1 MTGETGKIDDVHK
14 SGRIVFNTSV
24 LGASHIK
31 DDKPCQDYSI
41 AWQSEDSDEVVL
53 IVCDGHGSDTY
64 VRSEVGSRLACE
76 ITLKAV
82 QEFFPKDGKEL
93 DLDWIIDTKGA
104 VTAREVNESLRY
116 SDIPS
121 KDESEMTESEML
133 RFKQRLEFI
142 EQIKGLHEQDAIFQ
156 ALFTSRYEKW
166 LDAINKDAE
175 QNPFSEEE
183 LSKLGNHKLVKAYG
197 TTLMAYVQTSHYW
210 FAFHIGDGRMLAC
223 FDGAEWAQIVP
234 WDCSCFQNQT
244 TSLCNSYP
252 VPYFRYSF
260 DGTGSFPIAVF
271 CCSDGIE
278 DSYGDYEV
286 APERLQ
292 GYFAGLTKVFVEEGK
307 ECTMARLEEF
317 LPKLSSVGSKDDMS
331 LAGLIDVDTY
341 MSINEQ
347 EEIIENQEAQ

>member
-1 MTGETGKIDDVHK
+1 MTGATGKNDDMHK
-14 SGRIVFNTSV
+14 AGRIVFNTSI

-41 AWQSEDSDEVVL
+41 AWQSEDPDAVVL
-53 IVCDGHGSDTY
+53 VVCDGHGSDTY
-64 VRSEVGSRLACE
+64 VRSDVGSRLAGE
-76 ITLKAV
+76 ITLQAV
-82 QEFFPKDGKEL
+82 QAFFPKDGKDL
-93 DLDWIIDTKGA
+93 DLDWIIGTKGE
-104 VTAREVNESLRY
+104 VTAREIDESLRY
-116 SDIPS
+116 SDVPS
-121 KDESEMTESEML
+121 KDESEMTESEVL

-142 EQIKGLHEQDAIFQ
+142 EQIKGHHEQDAIFQ
-156 ALFTSRYEKW
+156 ALFTSIYEKW
-166 LDAINKDAE
+166 LDAISKDAE
-175 QNPFSEEE
+175 KNPFSENE

-197 TTLMAYVQTSHYW
+197 TTLMTYVQTSHYW

-223 FDGAEWAQIVP
+223 FDGAEWRQIVP

-260 DGTGSFPIAVF
+260 DGTGCFPIAVF

-307 ECTMARLEEF
+307 ESTMARLEEF

-347 EEIIENQEAQ
+347 EEITENQEAQ